1 MEKGFKNLNAAARS
15 ASKRSTGTDVDD
27 RGVGMEETENDLDRD
42 RVDNS
47 ASASAGHCMDYS
59 ALPIFDSRSVKSS
72 CCPIASVLSPP
83 MPTHL

>member
-15 ASKRSTGTDVDD
+15 ASKRRTGTDADD
-27 RGVGMEETENDLDRD
+27 SGVGMEDTENDLDRD

-47 ASASAGHCMDYS
+47 ASHCMDYR
-59 ALPIFDSRSVKSS
+59 ALPTFDSRSVKSS
-72 CCPIASVLSPP
+72 CCPIASMLSPP